1 MVHKEGPDTRWATAV
16 LILVILLRCR
26 SMATSA
32 LFAWVRGGATSRFLS
47 CAPLHV
53 SIWLYHRR
61 FRPRVRVSVTKT
73 SCGTIAVSLH
83 GSKVIDQG
91 LSGLL
96 NDQDSLLAT
105 TAGCQWRSA
114 TGSPSNRPRLV
125 HGPSKVREAASRVSR
140 SLWDEA
146 SLSDPPRDEAS
157 FRGLTGSKEASK
169 QNSRSPFL
177 SDAPP
182 WPLFLPGTLVLT
194 P

>member
-32 LFAWVRGGATSRFLS
+32 LFAWVRGGPTSRFWS

-91 LSGLL
+91 LSDFL

-105 TAGCQWRSA
+105 TAGCQWCRT
-114 TGSPSNRPRLV
+114 TGSPSNRPRSV
-125 HGPSKVREAASRVSR
+125 HGPSKSPRGDLGNAR

-146 SLSDPPRDEAS
+146 SLEA
-157 FRGLTGSKEASK
+157 
-169 QNSRSPFL
+169 
-177 SDAPP
+177 
-182 WPLFLPGTLVLT
+182 
-194 P
+194 

>member
-32 LFAWVRGGATSRFLS
+32 LFGLRSMGRTSRFWYS
-47 CAPLHV
+47 PPLHV

-91 LSGLL
+91 LSDFL
-96 NDQDSLLAT
+96 NDQDSLLAADPWSST
-105 TAGCQWRSA
+105 KRYFITVTSLEPKDRDVAAILPCHA
-114 TGSPSNRPRLV
+114 PRF
-125 HGPSKVREAASRVSR
+125 SKNA
-140 SLWDEA
+140 
-146 SLSDPPRDEAS
+146 
-157 FRGLTGSKEASK
+157 KE
-169 QNSRSPFL
+169 
-177 SDAPP
+177 
-182 WPLFLPGTLVLT
+182 
-194 P
+194 

>member
-32 LFAWVRGGATSRFLS
+32 LFGLRSMGRTSRFWYS
-47 CAPLHV
+47 PPLHV

-91 LSGLL
+91 LSDFL

-105 TAGCQWRSA
+105 TAGCQWFRT
-114 TGSPSNRPRLV
+114 TGSPSNRPRSV
-125 HGPSKVREAASRVSR
+125 HGPSKSRAATSGVSR
-140 SLWDEA
+140 SFG
-146 SLSDPPRDEAS
+146 R
-157 FRGLTGSKEASK
+157 RKELE
-169 QNSRSPFL
+169 SRSQQKEKLTVSVFFGEEL
-177 SDAPP
+177 V
-182 WPLFLPGTLVLT
+182 PL
-194 P
+194 

>member
-32 LFAWVRGGATSRFLS
+32 LFGLRSMGRTSRFWYS
-47 CAPLHV
+47 PPLHV

-91 LSGLL
+91 LSDFL

-105 TAGCQWRSA
+105 TAGCQWPRA
-114 TGSPSNRPRLV
+114 TGSPSNRPRLI
-125 HGPSKVREAASRVSR
+125 HPGSKSRAAASRVSR

-157 FRGLTGSKEASK
+157 F
-169 QNSRSPFL
+169 
-177 SDAPP
+177 
-182 WPLFLPGTLVLT
+182 
-194 P
+194 